1 MKRAGPGTRQQG
13 MNRETA
19 MLKPMIKSRRRRPK
33 VALRTIVTSA
43 VPVNGEYYS
52 RAIGRALDVLECFH
66 DSETSLSLTDICR
79 LGGLPE
85 SSVFRILSTLESRGY
100 LLRTADG
107 AYRLAPKL
115 AMGLIH
121 QRAERVRELTRPFL
135 RALNSS
141 LNETSS
147 LAFFFEDRI
156 QLIDTIE
163 TLHDIRITNTLGRVL
178 PPHCSSL
185 GKAIVAF
192 QPKESVERLLRISG
206 LFRRTEKT
214 VINRAAVLADLEEV
228 SKRGYASDREE
239 SVMGGICF
247 GAPIFDERQR
257 CVAAISVSI
266 PLIRMSKA
274 REHESI
280 KAVMDAA
287 RRASAAIQ
295 AGFPASP
302 IDDKRAN

>member
-1 MKRAGPGTRQQG
+1 MP
-13 MNRETA
+13 
-19 MLKPMIKSRRRRPK
+19 KPMIKSRRRRPK
-33 VALRTIVTSA
+33 VALRAISTSA
-43 VPVNGEYYS
+43 VPANGEYYS

-66 DSETSLSLTDICR
+66 DSETSLNLTDITK
-79 LGGLPE
+79 LGGLPD

-107 AYRLAPKL
+107 AYRLPPRL
-115 AMGLIH
+115 VIGLIH
-121 QRAERVRELTRPFL
+121 QSAERVRELTRPFL
-135 RALNSS
+135 IGLNSS

-185 GKAIVAF
+185 GKAIAAF
-192 QPKESVERLLRISG
+192 QPKELVERLLRISG

-214 VINRAAVLADLEEV
+214 VINRAAVLANLEDV
-228 SKRGYASDREE
+228 RKRGYALDREE

-266 PLIRMSKA
+266 PLIRMSKE
-274 REHESI
+274 REQETI
-280 KAVMDAA
+280 KAVVDAA
-287 RRASAAIQ
+287 RQASAAMQ
-295 AGFPASP
+295 AGLPASR
-302 IDDKRAN
+302 IADKRADSRVTRTE

>member
-1 MKRAGPGTRQQG
+1 
-13 MNRETA
+13 
-19 MLKPMIKSRRRRPK
+19 MLKPMIKSRRRKPK
-33 VALRTIVTSA
+33 VAPRTITTST
-43 VPVNGEYYS
+43 VPANGEYYS
-52 RAIGRALDVLECFH
+52 KAIGRALDVLECFH
-66 DSETSLSLTDICR
+66 DSETSLSLTDIST

-85 SSVFRILSTLESRGY
+85 SSLFRILSTLESRGF

-115 AMGLIH
+115 VLGLIH
-121 QRAERVRELTRPFL
+121 ERAERVRELARPYL
-135 RALNSS
+135 KALNSS

-147 LAFFFEDRI
+147 LAFLFEDRI

-163 TLHDIRITNTLGRVL
+163 TFHDIRITNTLGRVL

-192 QPKESVERLLRISG
+192 QPKELVERLLRISG

-214 VINRAAVLADLEEV
+214 VIDRAAVLADLEEV
-228 SKRGYASDREE
+228 SKRGYATDREE

-247 GAPIFDERQR
+247 GAPILDERQR
-257 CVAAISVSI
+257 SVAAISVSI
-266 PLIRMSKA
+266 PLIRMSKE
-274 REHESI
+274 REHETI
-280 KAVMDAA
+280 QAVVDAA
-287 RRASAAIQ
+287 LQASAAIQ
-295 AGFPASP
+295 AGFPASR